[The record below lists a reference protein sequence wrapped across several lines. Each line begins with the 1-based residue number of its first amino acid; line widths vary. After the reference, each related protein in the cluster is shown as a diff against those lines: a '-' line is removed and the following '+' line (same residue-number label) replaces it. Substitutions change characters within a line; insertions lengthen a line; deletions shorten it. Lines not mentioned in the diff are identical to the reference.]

1 LFTEV
6 IETRKRVLGLQH
18 PDTMSSMANLAT
30 TYSKQAR
37 WMEVEEQLIQV
48 VEQTKTT
55 LGLEHP
61 LTVATIKNLASTF
74 WNQRRWKEALEL
86 ELQTTEGKM
95 ATLLLEGPDTLTV
108 MQNTEELHI
117 SGGLSGPTAS
127 INTEDQK

>member
-1 LFTEV
+1 
-6 IETRKRVLGLQH
+6 
-18 PDTMSSMANLAT
+18 
-30 TYSKQAR
+30 
-37 WMEVEEQLIQV
+37 MEAEELLIKV

-74 WNQRRWKEALEL
+74 WNQGRWKEALEL

-108 MQNTEELHI
+108 MQNTEELQARV